1 MPKVAGY
8 NVWVSHKRGYLFLS
22 KKLAFLLANYVILLG
37 TTTVYKRF
45 ISLIPKMFEA
55 GPKITHRFS
64 QAADN

>member
-8 NVWVSHKRGYLFLS
+8 NFWLSHKSGYLLLS
-22 KKLAFLLANYVILLG
+22 KKVAFFWPNYVILQG